1 MSLIYP
7 QLGPKAQRGSKPRCH
22 ILTDGTRAQVAARLS
37 ALTGNTAIVAPTDVW
52 LPEGFVN
59 LKEAELDKAAEFDA
73 VISACHRAALRAWW
87 LGSPSIPAQT
97 PTWDIASTCTI
108 DGRPGMLLVE
118 AKAHD
123 NEFLAELKGRSL
135 GNTAAARIARFPSHL
150 TIGRAISDASAHL
163 QLNSNHPIALSRDH
177 AYQLSNRFAWSWK
190 LAELGIPVVL
200 VYLGF
205 LNANDVL
212 GSLQPKLARLGTP
225 FPTSDAWTSLVKT
238 RAAHIVA
245 PKVWGSTI
253 DIHGTPFIPMLAT
266 L

>member
-7 QLGPKAQRGSKPRCH
+7 QLSPKAQRGSKPRCH
-22 ILTDGTRAQVAARLS
+22 ILTVGTRAQVAARLS
-37 ALTGNTAIVAPTDVW
+37 ALTGNQAVVDPSDSW
-52 LPEGFVN
+52 MPEGFVN
-59 LKEAELDKAAEFDA
+59 VKEAELDKAAEFDA

-123 NEFLAELKGRSL
+123 KEFLAELKGRDL
-135 GNTAAARIARFPSHL
+135 FCQRHKNKTHRFASHL

-205 LNANDVL
+205 LNADDVL
-212 GSLQPKLARLGTP
+212 TPTVLGQP
-225 FPTSDAWTSLVKT
+225 FPTSDAWTNLVKT
-238 RAAHIVA
+238 SAAHIVS
-245 PKVWGSTI
+245 PKVWGSPI

-266 L
+266 S